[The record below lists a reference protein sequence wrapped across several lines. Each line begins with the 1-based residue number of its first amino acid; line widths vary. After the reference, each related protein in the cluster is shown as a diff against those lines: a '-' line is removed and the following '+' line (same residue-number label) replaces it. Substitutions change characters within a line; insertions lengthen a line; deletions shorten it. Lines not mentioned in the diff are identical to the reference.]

1 MQAWSKI
8 SKMPAPAIR
17 KIQNEQL
24 TKMLGEELAVRHPYY
39 RELFKE
45 KNINPADIKGVE
57 DLDKLPFTEKKD
69 IVAPGDNPEHPKKFV
84 LDVPTEDELKQK
96 KKGFSL
102 FGKKETGSDP
112 SEFKFHTLYFTA
124 GRTAKPVPIEY
135 TYYDLN
141 NLKEAGA
148 RAFDILDL
156 TRDDTLINAFS
167 IENNNSDN
175 SASQPAADIPKTD
188 KPNVELFVMSHCPYG
203 TQIEKGILP
212 VIDLLGDKIDF
223 ELKFCDYAMH
233 GQEEL
238 NEQLNQYCIQKE
250 QNNKLQP
257 YLQCFLES
265 SEGDAC
271 LEQVGINRSQL
282 ENCVTQADQEYKVT
296 ANFENKQ
303 GWKGNYP
310 PFNVYQQDNAQYGVQ
325 GSPTLVVNGV
335 KASSARD
342 AQSLLNTICS
352 GFKTAPEECSQQ
364 LDATPPAPGFGFEGS
379 GSANASAGCTN

>member
-1 MQAWSKI
+1 MKKI
-8 SKMPAPAIR
+8 SLIIAFFILAIAISGCQSKPTVLGPEKAQARALDFINENLVASGNEVEIKEVVDDGSVYKMTAILNDG
-17 KIQNEQL
+17 NELDVFL
-24 TKMLGEELAVRHPYY
+24 TKDGKTFFPEGM
-39 RELFKE
+39 
-45 KNINPADIKGVE
+45 NI
-57 DLDKLPFTEKKD
+57 
-69 IVAPGDNPEHPKKFV
+69 
-84 LDVPTEDELKQK
+84 DEM
-96 KKGFSL
+96 S
-102 FGKKETGSDP
+102 
-112 SEFKFHTLYFTA
+112 A
-124 GRTAKPVPIEY
+124 
-135 TYYDLN
+135 
-141 NLKEAGA
+141 
-148 RAFDILDL
+148 
-156 TRDDTLINAFS
+156 
-167 IENNNSDN
+167 ENNNSN
-175 SASQPAADIPKTD
+175 NAASQPAAEVPKTD

-250 QNNKLQP
+250 QNNKLQA
-257 YLQCFLES
+257 YLQCFLEAG
-265 SEGDAC
+265 EGDVC
-271 LEQVGINRSQL
+271 LEQVGINQSQL
-282 ENCVTQADQEYKVT
+282 ENCVAQANQEYKVT

-352 GFKTAPEECSQQ
+352 GFNTVPEECSQQ
-364 LDATPPAPGFGFEGS
+364 LDATPPAPGFGFER
-379 GSANASAGCTN
+379 